1 MEKQLDKF
9 DSDVN
14 IDMRRGLGL
23 DKVNPMGMDDVS
35 MEISGDLSMG
45 SSLKEGDSNIN
56 KKKKKKV

>member
-23 DKVNPMGMDDVS
+23 DKVNDVS